1 MRMPISKR
9 RNKHVQRVLIEAA
22 KLATRECH
30 ELAVI
35 CDRELERG
43 NPQLDHAGGS
53 QENGPLHARCGVQVS
68 GLRACREVQPKRRQ
82 RKAFLK
88 RKGKNIKTHRC
99 ADCQVLRLPTGRRIK
114 NSGGSLRIVS
124 GIQRG
129 DFFPE
134 ERRQRCLKCCAVGE
148 LVL

>member
-1 MRMPISKR
+1 MPGVGSITVVTWALEIGGVTRFISIKQTISYCGLCEDENSSADKIMRMPISKQ
-9 RNKHVQRVLIEAA
+9 RNKHFQRVLIEAA

-68 GLRACREVQPKRRQ
+68 GLRACREVQPN
-82 RKAFLK
+82 A
-88 RKGKNIKTHRC
+88 
-99 ADCQVLRLPTGRRIK
+99 
-114 NSGGSLRIVS
+114 GSVKP
-124 GIQRG
+124 
-129 DFFPE
+129 F
-134 ERRQRCLKCCAVGE
+134 
-148 LVL
+148 